1 MSVLTRRQFLKLA
14 SVLPVSHW
22 PSLSRAHSST
32 TVAVVGGGFGGATC
46 AKYLRKLDPSL
57 RVVLITPHA
66 RFVTCPF
73 SNAAIIGLRSIG
85 SLTQNYESLT
95 RKYGVTVI
103 HAEAKELDPVQ
114 NRVVLSNGAVMAY
127 EKLVL
132 SPGIGINTQGIHGY
146 TRAASRVFPHAW
158 IGGQEAEALRTR
170 LRAMKDGGLVVIS
183 VPPTPYRCPP
193 GPYERASLFAY
204 YLKLHKPK
212 SKVLI
217 LDANNTFTK
226 ARLFLSAWKELY
238 AEMVEWVPL
247 SEGGEVI
254 EVDAAKGVVRTHFE
268 EYKPAVG
275 NIIPPQNASQIARVA
290 GLDADTGW
298 CRVNPATFESLV
310 HKNVYVIGDAAL
322 ANPMPKSAFGANSQA
337 KVCAA
342 AIVAELRGHSHNES
356 LLLNTC
362 YSLVTPDYGI
372 SVSAAYRGN
381 ARRLRVVPQSEV
393 TSPVDAPASYRALE
407 AAYAKAWYSNIVA
420 DTFH

>member
-1 MSVLTRRQFLKLA
+1 MLTRRQFLKLA

-22 PSLSRAHSST
+22 PSLGRARTST

-57 RVVLITPHA
+57 RVVLITPHS

-73 SNAAIIGLRSIG
+73 SNAAIIGLRPIG
-85 SLTQNYESLT
+85 SLTQNYASLT
-95 RKYGVTVI
+95 RKHGVTVI
-103 HAEAKELDPVQ
+103 HAEAKELDPIQ
-114 NRVVLSNGAVMAY
+114 NRVVLSNGTVVAY

-132 SPGIGINTQGIHGY
+132 SPGIDINTQAIRGY
-146 TRAASRVFPHAW
+146 TRGATRVFPHAW
-158 IGGQEAEALRTR
+158 IAGQETEALRTR
-170 LRAMKDGGLVVIS
+170 LHAMKDGGLVVIS

-226 ARLFLSAWKELY
+226 GDLFLSAWKELY
-238 AEMVEWVPL
+238 PEMVEWVPL

-254 EVDAAKGVVRTHFE
+254 EVDAAKGVVRTHFD
-268 EYKPAVG
+268 EYKPALG
-275 NIIPPQNASQIARVA
+275 NIIPPQTASRIARVA
-290 GLDADTGW
+290 GLDAGTGW
-298 CRVNPATFESLV
+298 CSVNPATFESLV
-310 HKNVYVIGDAAL
+310 HKSVYVIGDAAL
-322 ANPMPKSAFGANSQA
+322 ANPMPKSAFSANSQA

-342 AIVAELRGHSHNES
+342 AIVAALRGRSQNDS

-372 SVSAAYRGN
+372 SITAAYRGN
-381 ARRLRVVPQSEV
+381 AGQLRVVPQSAV
-393 TSPVDAPASYRALE
+393 TSPADAPASYRALE
-407 AAYAKAWYSNIVA
+407 ATYAKAWYSNIVA